1 MGIEKNRL
9 GRVIVYGVLIVWIAF
24 SLFPLY
30 FSIIT
35 SVKTPAD
42 VYSVTPKFLPFVD
55 FQPTLEA
62 WTNMFKT
69 RIGAVEEWTMGGGR
83 ILFIARNSLLAAL
96 GGATLATLLGAL
108 AAYGLARFRF
118 RRWKNEDIGFFLIS
132 QRMFPPIALAVPYF
146 VLFNRLHML
155 DKLPTLI
162 LIYAA
167 MNTPLVVWLLWDFFA
182 DLPIEVEESA
192 LVDGCSRLGVFFR
205 IALPLAA
212 PGLVVAFLFSFVFSW
227 NEFLFAF
234 TLTFDSAKTLPFQIA
249 GNVINTGPRYWDLAA
264 QGIVVLLP
272 PLLIALAASKYIV
285 RGLTLGA
292 VK

>member
-1 MGIEKNRL
+1 MSIRRNFWA
-9 GRVIVYGVLIVWIAF
+9 RVIVYTLLIIWTLTA
-24 SLFPLY
+24 LFPLY
-30 FSIIT
+30 FPVIT
-35 SVKTPAD
+35 SIKTPID
-42 VYSVTPKFLPFVD
+42 VYSVVPKFIPFVD
-55 FQPTLEA
+55 FRPTAES
-62 WTNMFKT
+62 WTDMFRKS
-69 RIGAVEEWTMGGGR
+69 VSSEEQWTVGGGR
-83 ILFIARNSLLAAL
+83 ILLIAKNSLLAAF
-96 GGATLATLLGAL
+96 GGATGATLLGAL

-132 QRMFPPIALAVPYF
+132 QRILPPIAFAVPYF
-146 VLFNRLHML
+146 VLFNRLHAL

-162 LIYAA
+162 MVYTA
-167 MNTPLVVWLLWDFFA
+167 MNTPLVVWLLRDFFA

-192 LVDGCSRLGVFFR
+192 LVDGCSRLGTFVR

-212 PGLVVAFLFSFVFSW
+212 PGLVVAFLFAFAFCW

-234 TLTFDSAKTLPFQIA
+234 TLTFDAAKTLPCQIA

-264 QGIVVLLP
+264 QGTFVLLP
-272 PLLIALAASKYIV
+272 PLLIAVAASRYIV

>member
-1 MGIEKNRL
+1 MNIEKSRL
-9 GRVIVYGVLIVWIAF
+9 GMVIVLVILIVWTVL

-35 SVKTPAD
+35 SFKTAND
-42 VYSVTPKFLPFVD
+42 VYSVTPSFVPFVD
-55 FQPTLEA
+55 FQPSVASYAAIFNEKA
-62 WTNMFKT
+62 AE
-69 RIGAVEEWTMGGGR
+69 GEWTVAGGR
-83 ILFIARNSLLAAL
+83 LLAIAGNSLMAAM
-96 GGATLATLLGAL
+96 GAGILATLLGSL

-132 QRMFPPIALAVPYF
+132 QRMFPPVALAVPYF
-146 VLFNRLHML
+146 LLFNWLRML
-155 DKLPTLI
+155 DKIPTLI
-162 LIYAA
+162 LVYTA

-182 DLPIEVEESA
+182 ELPKDIEDSA
-192 LVDGCSRLGVFFR
+192 LVDGCSRLGAFFR
-205 IALPLAA
+205 IALPLAV
-212 PGLVVAFLFSFVFSW
+212 PGLVVAFLFSFTFSW

-234 TLTFDSAKTLPFQIA
+234 TLTFSKATTLPFQIA

-264 QGIVVLLP
+264 QGNLVLLP
-272 PLLIALAASKYIV
+272 PLLIAIVASKYIV

>member
-1 MGIEKNRL
+1 MSVSAGRL
-9 GRVIVYGVLIVWIAF
+9 GRAVVLVLVLIWTAV

-35 SVKTPAD
+35 SFKTAGD
-42 VYSVTPKFLPFVD
+42 VYSPTPSLLPFVD
-55 FQPTLEA
+55 FQPSLAAYAT
-62 WTNMFKT
+62 MFAPSPET
-69 RIGAVEEWTMGGGR
+69 GGWAVAGGR
-83 ILFIARNSLLAAL
+83 LPTITANSLIAAL
-96 GGATLATLLGAL
+96 GGSILATLLGSL

-132 QRMFPPIALAVPYF
+132 QRMFPPVALAVPYF
-146 VLFNRLHML
+146 LLFNWLGML

-162 LIYAA
+162 LVYAG

-182 DLPIEVEESA
+182 DLPRDLEDSA
-192 LVDGCSRLGVFFR
+192 LVDGCSRLGAFFR
-205 IALPLAA
+205 IAMPLAV
-212 PGLVVAFLFSFVFSW
+212 PGLVVAFLFAFAFSW

-234 TLTFDSAKTLPFQIA
+234 TLTMDAARTLPFQIA
-249 GNVINTGPRYWDLAA
+249 GNVINTGPRFWDLAA
-264 QGIVVLLP
+264 QGNLVLLP
-272 PLLIALAASKYIV
+272 PLVIAIVASKYIV